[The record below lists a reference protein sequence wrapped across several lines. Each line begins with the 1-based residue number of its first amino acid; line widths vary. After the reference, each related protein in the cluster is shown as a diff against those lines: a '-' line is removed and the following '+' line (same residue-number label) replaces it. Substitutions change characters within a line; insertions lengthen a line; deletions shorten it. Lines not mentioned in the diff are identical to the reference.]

1 MFMNGLQDKGLGLT
15 ELRTDELK
23 SLLRLIYNGKLVCP
37 FDRQTLMTMGFNR
50 VSECGEI
57 LCKLEERA
65 VRAILFTVLA
75 ERKVMSN
82 RLAKLAP

>member
-1 MFMNGLQDKGLGLT
+1 MNGSQDEGLGLT

-37 FDRQTLMTMGFNR
+37 FNRQMLMTMGFNR
-50 VSECGEI
+50 VSECAEI
-57 LCKLEERA
+57 LCNLDEKA
-65 VRAILFTVLA
+65 VRAILFSVLA
-75 ERKVMSN
+75 ERKVMSE